1 MQSYDIYSKKTIC
14 RVSYTLLY
22 VSYPCQMLL
31 FIRLSWELFVLLDAF
46 IIDDAAPIEAE
57 GEITDMAVG
66 NLYGK
71 EGANVCAMN
80 DAITWLFGNNET
92 EIFVSLHHK

>member
-1 MQSYDIYSKKTIC
+1 MFHIPTKCYFSSVCLGTHLHFLA
-14 RVSYTLLY
+14 RS
-22 VSYPCQMLL
+22 SSMMP
-31 FIRLSWELFVLLDAF
+31 
-46 IIDDAAPIEAE
+46 PIEAE
-57 GEITDMAVG
+57 GEIIDMTVG

-71 EGANVCAMN
+71 ESANVCAMN